1 MMIWRWTGVKNGLL
15 ISNGFKIQG
24 KCHLRWM
31 IGWWMGLDVSG
42 ISAMIIAQI
51 AERNVLESD
60 DLVGTDLCLLSN
72 L

>member
-1 MMIWRWTGVKNGLL
+1 
-15 ISNGFKIQG
+15 
-24 KCHLRWM
+24 M

-51 AERNVLESD
+51 AERNVLESH
-60 DLVGTDLCLLSN
+60 DLVKTDLCLLSN